1 MIVGIGTDI
10 IEIDR
15 VLKACENNR
24 FLEKY
29 FTEEEILIFQKKR
42 KSIAGNFA
50 VKESV
55 AKRFGTGFNG
65 FSLKDIEVLRDE
77 NGRPYVNLYNEARN
91 IAKKQEIDVI
101 HVSMSD
107 NNSCSIAYVVG
118 EKRDK

>member
-15 VLKACENNR
+15 VLKASENSR
-24 FLEKY
+24 FLSKY
-29 FTEEEILIFQKKR
+29 FTEEEIILFQKKK
-42 KSIAGNFA
+42 KSVAGNFA

-55 AKRFGTGFNG
+55 AKMLGTGFSG

-77 NGRPYVNLYNEARN
+77 KGKPYVNLYNNARN
-91 IAKKQEIDVI
+91 IAREQEIDVI

-107 NNSCSIAYVVG
+107 TDSCAIAYVVG

>member
-15 VLKACENNR
+15 VLKASENSS
-24 FLEKY
+24 FLSKY
-29 FTEEEILIFQKKR
+29 FTEEEIILFQKKK
-42 KSIAGNFA
+42 KSVAGNFA

-55 AKRFGTGFNG
+55 AKMLGTGVSG

-77 NGRPYVNLYNEARN
+77 KGKPYVNLYNN
-91 IAKKQEIDVI
+91 TSNMAKEQGIDVI

-107 NNSCSIAYVVG
+107 TDSCAIAYVVG

>member
-55 AKRFGTGFNG
+55 AKVFGTGFNG

-118 EKRDK
+118 EKWDK

>member
-15 VLKACENNR
+15 VLKACENKR

-55 AKRFGTGFNG
+55 AKMFGTGFNG

-118 EKRDK
+118 EKWDK

>member
-15 VLKACENNR
+15 VLKACKNNR

-55 AKRFGTGFNG
+55 AKMFGTGFNG

-118 EKRDK
+118 EKWDK

>member
-10 IEIDR
+10 IETDR
-15 VLKACENNR
+15 VLKASENSS
-24 FLEKY
+24 FLSKY
-29 FTEEEILIFQKKR
+29 FTEEEIILFKKKK
-42 KSIAGNFA
+42 KSVAGNFA

-55 AKRFGTGFNG
+55 AKMLGTGVSG

-77 NGRPYVNLYNEARN
+77 KGKPYVNLYNKASSM
-91 IAKKQEIDVI
+91 AKEQEIDVV

-107 NNSCSIAYVVG
+107 TDSCAIAYVVG

>member
-15 VLKACENNR
+15 VLKASENSR
-24 FLEKY
+24 FLSKY
-29 FTEEEILIFQKKR
+29 FTEEEIILFQKKK
-42 KSIAGNFA
+42 KSVAGNFA

-55 AKRFGTGFNG
+55 AKMFGTGFNG

-77 NGRPYVNLYNEARN
+77 NGRPYVNLYNKARN
-91 IAKKQEIDVI
+91 MAKEQGIDVV

-107 NNSCSIAYVVG
+107 TDSCAIAYVVG

>member
-15 VLKACENNR
+15 VLKASENSS
-24 FLEKY
+24 FLSKY
-29 FTEEEILIFQKKR
+29 FTDEEIILFKKKK
-42 KSIAGNFA
+42 KSVAGNFA

-55 AKRFGTGFNG
+55 AKMLGTGVSG

-77 NGRPYVNLYNEARN
+77 KGKPYVNLYNKASN
-91 IAKKQEIDVI
+91 MAKEQEIDVV

-107 NNSCSIAYVVG
+107 TDSCAIAYVVG

>member
-1 MIVGIGTDI
+1 MIVGIGKDI

-55 AKRFGTGFNG
+55 AKMFGTGFNG

-118 EKRDK
+118 EKWDK

>member
-55 AKRFGTGFNG
+55 AKMFGTGFNG

>member
-15 VLKACENNR
+15 VLKASENSS
-24 FLEKY
+24 FLSKY
-29 FTEEEILIFQKKR
+29 FTEEEIILFKKKK
-42 KSIAGNFA
+42 KSVAGNFA

-55 AKRFGTGFNG
+55 AKMLGTGVSG

-77 NGRPYVNLYNEARN
+77 KGKPYVNLYNKASN
-91 IAKKQEIDVI
+91 MAKEQEIDVV

-107 NNSCSIAYVVG
+107 NDSCAIAYVVG

>member
-15 VLKACENNR
+15 VLKASENSS
-24 FLEKY
+24 FLSKY
-29 FTEEEILIFQKKR
+29 FTEEEIILFKKKK
-42 KSIAGNFA
+42 KSVAGNFA

-55 AKRFGTGFNG
+55 AKMLGTGVSG

-77 NGRPYVNLYNEARN
+77 KGKPYVNLYNKASN
-91 IAKKQEIDVI
+91 MAKEQEIDVV

-107 NNSCSIAYVVG
+107 TDSCAIAYVVG

>member
-15 VLKACENNR
+15 VLKASENSR
-24 FLEKY
+24 FLNKY

-55 AKRFGTGFNG
+55 AKMFGTGFNG

-118 EKRDK
+118 EKWDK

>member
-15 VLKACENNR
+15 VLKASENSS
-24 FLEKY
+24 FLSKY
-29 FTEEEILIFQKKR
+29 FTEEEIILLKKKK
-42 KSIAGNFA
+42 KSVAGNFA

-55 AKRFGTGFNG
+55 AKMLGTGVSG

-77 NGRPYVNLYNEARN
+77 KGKPYVNLYNKASN
-91 IAKKQEIDVI
+91 MAKEQEIDVV

-107 NNSCSIAYVVG
+107 TDSCAIAYVVG

>member
-15 VLKACENNR
+15 VLKASENSS
-24 FLEKY
+24 FLSKY
-29 FTEEEILIFQKKR
+29 FTEEEIILFQKKK
-42 KSIAGNFA
+42 KSVAGNFA

-55 AKRFGTGFNG
+55 AKMLGTGVSG

-77 NGRPYVNLYNEARN
+77 KGKPYVNLYNKASN
-91 IAKKQEIDVI
+91 MAKEQEIDVV

-107 NNSCSIAYVVG
+107 TDSCAIAYVVG

>member
-55 AKRFGTGFNG
+55 AKMFGTGFNG

-91 IAKKQEIDVI
+91 IAKKREIDVI

-118 EKRDK
+118 EKWDK

>member
-10 IEIDR
+10 IETDR
-15 VLKACENNR
+15 VLKASENSS
-24 FLEKY
+24 FLSKY
-29 FTEEEILIFQKKR
+29 FTEEEIILFKKKK
-42 KSIAGNFA
+42 KSVAGNFA

-55 AKRFGTGFNG
+55 AKMLGTGVSG

-77 NGRPYVNLYNEARN
+77 KGKPYVNLYNKASN
-91 IAKKQEIDVI
+91 MAKEQEIDVV

-107 NNSCSIAYVVG
+107 NDSCAIAYVVG